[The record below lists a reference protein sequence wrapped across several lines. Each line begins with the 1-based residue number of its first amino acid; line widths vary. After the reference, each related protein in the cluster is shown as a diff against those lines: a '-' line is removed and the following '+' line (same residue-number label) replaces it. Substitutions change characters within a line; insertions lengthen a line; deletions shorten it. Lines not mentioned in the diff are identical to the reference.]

1 MLTRYWSLSQQGHLQ
16 PHSKSKAWQLSTRL
30 SVGLL
35 ALLLQQE
42 DQGNLWILLLYPL
55 SHRIVAHSFLKLF
68 TQKAGRHYSWNM
80 W

>member
-1 MLTRYWSLSQQGHLQ
+1 MLTRHWSLSQQGHFQ

-42 DQGNLWILLLYPL
+42 DQGNLWILL
-55 SHRIVAHSFLKLF
+55 
-68 TQKAGRHYSWNM
+68 
-80 W
+80 